1 MAHQTTHTWGT
12 EDAWVHYVGYTSK
25 ETFCFTN
32 IGSFQPTDYVLN
44 KSKSILQQTL
54 IIITTLIIL
63 LCLQACYVTYLY
75 PGDIWLEKQKHDN
88 NFNIW

>member
-1 MAHQTTHTWGT
+1 M
-12 EDAWVHYVGYTSK
+12 GYTSK

-32 IGSFQPTDYVLN
+32 IASFQPTDYALN

-54 IIITTLIIL
+54 IIIITTLIIL

-75 PGDIWLEKQKHDN
+75 PGDIWLEKHDN